1 MAFVVVKLAET
12 MVTLG
17 AHLPIYTLGSFLAV
31 VAAKKLYQFVRLML
45 FD

>member
-1 MAFVVVKLAET
+1 MAFVVVEFA
-12 MVTLG
+12 MGTLG

-31 VAAKKLYQFVRLML
+31 VAAKKLNQFVRLML